1 MNPRRLALATLVA
14 FVVTMG
20 LFMLMQTLIAMA
32 DPALGKDDGHKV
44 IEFVRLKRSSE
55 TQTKKRVLPQK
66 VKPKPKPNQPDLDM
80 DSSLDGLGG
89 PSVDIGKPTLDG
101 ALDLRGGLSL
111 GAAPSDRELVPIV
124 RVRPLYPP
132 RAAQRKIEGWVLL
145 EFTVT
150 ASGTVREP
158 KVIDAKPKGVF
169 DRAAKRAIRKW
180 KYKAKVV
187 DGKPVEQP
195 GIRTKLNFNLEGT

>member
-1 MNPRRLALATLVA
+1 MNPRRLSLATLVA
-14 FVVTMG
+14 FVVTVG
-20 LFMLMQTLIAMA
+20 LFSLMQTLIAMA
-32 DPALGKDDGHKV
+32 DPALGKDDGRKV

-55 TQTKKRVLPQK
+55 THTKKRVLPQK

-80 DSSLDGLGG
+80 DSNMDGMGG
-89 PSVDIGKPTLDG
+89 PAIDIGAPTLDG

-111 GAAPSDRELVPIV
+111 GAAPSDRELVPVV

-132 RAAQRKIEGWVLL
+132 RAAQKKIEGWVLL

-150 ASGTVREP
+150 ATGTVRDP
-158 KVIDAKPKGVF
+158 VVIDAKPKGVF
-169 DRAAKRAIRKW
+169 DRSAKRAIRKW
-180 KYKAKVV
+180 KYKPKVV

-195 GIRTKLNFNLEGT
+195 GIRNKLVFRLEGS